1 MENTWFL
8 IANPRSGKGKLQKEK
23 AKVQSWLKAAGIAYE
38 WHFTEY
44 QEHAALLAKQA
55 ADNGF
60 THFISAGGDGTLHE
74 VVNGLMLSNPQKEF
88 TVGLIPIGTGNDWA
102 KSFDYP
108 VHTEKAVQKI
118 KEGKT
123 LLHDIG
129 KVTLQ
134 TDQGEATKY
143 FINIAGLCYDAYV
156 TRATNIGKARGEGGK
171 FYYLKTILANL
182 FSYTNTLVT
191 YSVDGKEF
199 SGSMF
204 NLCVGINRFNG
215 DGVQQC
221 PYAKPDDGLFDITAY
236 TDFTKLQVISNLP
249 HLKTGAF
256 VKHPK
261 MRIHTGKVVRVSSVP
276 EVLVEAD
283 GEDLGRTPAEFSIL
297 PRAIRMVV

>member
-23 AKVQSWLKAAGIAYE
+23 AKVQSWLKEAGIAYE

-44 QEHAALLAKQA
+44 PQHAALLAKQA

-74 VVNGLMLSNPQKEF
+74 VVNGLMPSNPQKEF
-88 TVGLIPIGTGNDWA
+88 TIGLIPIGTGNDWA

-108 VHTEKAVQKI
+108 VNTEKAVQKI

-123 LLHDIG
+123 LLHDLG

-143 FINIAGLCYDAYV
+143 FINIAGLCYDAFV
-156 TRATNIGKARGEGGK
+156 TRATNIGKAKGEGGK

-191 YSVDGKEF
+191 YSVDGKEY

-204 NLCVGINRFNG
+204 NLCV
-215 DGVQQC
+215 VVC
-221 PYAKPDDGLFDITAY
+221 
-236 TDFTKLQVISNLP
+236 
-249 HLKTGAF
+249 GA
-256 VKHPK
+256 
-261 MRIHTGKVVRVSSVP
+261 VS
-276 EVLVEAD
+276 
-283 GEDLGRTPAEFSIL
+283 
-297 PRAIRMVV
+297 